1 MPYQDAQGR
10 WVSDD
15 GAQYWDGSA
24 WRPLGV
30 AAAPKRRSVV
40 MPAVLI
46 GLGFGLVVVIVL
58 VIGGVMLVTS
68 SEFQRDFCNSW
79 VNDSNNAGTPCPFHP
94 PSQ

>member
-1 MPYQDAQGR
+1 
-10 WVSDD
+10 
-15 GAQYWDGSA
+15 
-24 WRPLGV
+24 
-30 AAAPKRRSVV
+30 

-46 GLGFGLVVVIVL
+46 GLGFGLVVVLVL